1 MFKSIRF
8 FFVALAMS
16 TVLLPLSPSART
28 LIQNKG
34 SDTMVTAVQ
43 AWSEAYKT
51 INPEIGVTVTAGGS
65 GTGIAALINGTADLA
80 NTSRPLTEKEI
91 KLARKRGQRPVQHVV
106 GYDAVAIYLHKDNP
120 LNTLMFNQLAQIYGE
135 GGKADKWSDLGVNV
149 PECKDQTIVRVS
161 RQNSSGT
168 YAYFRKAVLGER
180 QDYKLGSRDMQ
191 ASRDLVALVERT
203 PCAIGYSSQVFVTD
217 LVKMACVA
225 RQEGEQCVM
234 PSIATARD
242 SSYPISR
249 PIFMYTNAEPRDEVK
264 EYLDWVLSDHGQCI
278 IFKKGYAPVRTVKCD
293 N

>member
-1 MFKSIRF
+1 MFKSIRTF
-8 FFVALAMS
+8 VVALAAS
-16 TVLLPLSPSART
+16 TALLPLSSNART

-51 INPEIGVTVTAGGS
+51 VNPDIGVAVTAGGS

-80 NTSRPLTEKEI
+80 NTSRPMTEKEI

-120 LNTLMFNQLAQIYGE
+120 LNALTFNQLTQIYGE
-135 GGKADKWSDLGVNV
+135 GGKADKWSDLGINV
-149 PECKDQTIVRVS
+149 PGCKDQTIVRVS

-168 YAYFRKAVLGER
+168 YAYFRNTVLGER
-180 QDYKLGSRDMQ
+180 QDFKLGSRDMQ

-225 RQEGEQCVM
+225 RREGEQCVM
-234 PSIATARD
+234 PSIETARD
-242 SSYPISR
+242 SSYPIAR
-249 PIFMYTNAEPRDEVK
+249 PLFMYTNAEPRDEIK
-264 EYLDWVLSDHGQCI
+264 EYLDWVLSDDGQCI
-278 IFKKGYAPVRTVKCD
+278 ILKKGYAPVRTVNCD
-293 N
+293 S